1 MQKRPNE
8 RQTIAALQ
16 RYLRQLAFD
25 GHPIPQPPVD
35 GIFDTRTEQALRAYQ
50 VLAGLAVTGVADA
63 ITWER
68 LFADYEASLERNQ
81 VSEGLDLFPSSPQ
94 DYVLYPEEEHF
105 LVEAIQFIL
114 NELRLW
120 YDDIP
125 PNGQSG
131 VFDDA
136 TRQGI
141 IAFQKRQGLTVNASV
156 DRITW
161 NALARDYRRLRSRN
175 EQ

>member
-1 MQKRPNE
+1 MQKKPNE
-8 RQTIAALQ
+8 REAIAALQ
-16 RYLRQLAFD
+16 RYLRQLSFD
-25 GHPIPQPPVD
+25 GHPIPLPPID

-50 VLAGLAVTGVADA
+50 VTAGLDVTG
-63 ITWER
+63 T
-68 LFADYEASLERNQ
+68 ADYEASLERNQ
-81 VSEGLDLFPSSPQ
+81 PSEGLDLFPSLPK
-94 DYVLYPEEEHF
+94 DYALYPAEEHF
-105 LVEAIQFIL
+105 LVEVIQFML

-131 VFDDA
+131 IFDDA
-136 TRQGI
+136 TRQGVV
-141 IAFQKRQGLTVNASV
+141 AFQKRQGLTVNESV

-161 NALARDYRRLRSRN
+161 NALARDHRRLNRRS